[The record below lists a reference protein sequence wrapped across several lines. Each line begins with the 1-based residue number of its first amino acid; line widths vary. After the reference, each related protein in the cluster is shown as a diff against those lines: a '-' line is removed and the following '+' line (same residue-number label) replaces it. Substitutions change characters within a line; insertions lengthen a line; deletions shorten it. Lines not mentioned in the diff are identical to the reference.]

1 MNKNFQIIFQNV
13 NYNRT
18 TTCKLCITERSKNT
32 KKSQSYVRV
41 SSNFISVYLNNPA
54 YHPQCGIYSLIHKT
68 HTYNF
73 KRTFGLTQ
81 IKTDSFKITN
91 SPHHQKCYSDTL
103 IHRTGPPPTLKTLTL
118 NIIHK
123 YSSNKFMYK
132 NNLLAD
138 QININKVIK
147 ILSTESLELLIPEIK
162 RKFKKEKS

>member
-32 KKSQSYVRV
+32 KNCQSYVRV
-41 SSNFISVYLNNPA
+41 SSNFTSVYLNNPA

-73 KRTFGLTQ
+73 IRAFGLTQ
-81 IKTDSFKITN
+81 LKTDYFRVTN
-91 SPHHQKCYSDTL
+91 APHHQKCYSDTL
-103 IHRTGPPPTLKTLTL
+103 IHRTGPPPTFKNLTL

-123 YSSNKFMYK
+123 YSSNKFIYK
-132 NNLLAD
+132 NNLL
-138 QININKVIK
+138 I
-147 ILSTESLELLIPEIK
+147 
-162 RKFKKEKS
+162 